1 MQELVLITECV
12 RMHLPHQISPAT
24 LNSSPCFNG
33 TQKNWL
39 GVLLCPRQAV
49 DYRQVW
55 TIMEIFQSMYLHWEV
70 WLTARLER
78 VWETNHLETMI
89 MCPSN
94 QVCRGC
100 SIVLCIRDR
109 YVVFP
114 RANANNTK
122 WYQVVKV
129 LVCCY
134 LIESLQMSIDLLAHK
149 LWDSQVATASYTGSV
164 NLFCTLLLLQCIQR
178 SKSAIK
184 YKLNWSILEKSRTT
198 FLSANQFRE
207 KKAEQRLDMES
218 VDNQPD
224 LYLE

>member
-1 MQELVLITECV
+1 LHFQRHCPVLVQFQAPTEVCEEAIYFQVCKPINVLLVWILVEVEMQELVLITECV

-114 RANANNTK
+114 RANSNNTK

-149 LWDSQVATASYTGSV
+149 L
-164 NLFCTLLLLQCIQR
+164 
-178 SKSAIK
+178 
-184 YKLNWSILEKSRTT
+184 
-198 FLSANQFRE
+198 RE
-207 KKAEQRLDMES
+207 S
-218 VDNQPD
+218 
-224 LYLE
+224 